1 MSIYGIAVIDGH
13 GNVGTA
19 SLALAVK
26 AINVIVITVI
36 SVFIYFSFLLVGAP
50 TRTRIGAAEQSNASC
65 SASGFAKQGRILLTG
80 DFADQIFDCH
90 YKQHRM

>member
-1 MSIYGIAVIDGH
+1 MAMYGTG
-13 GNVGTA
+13 

-26 AINVIVITVI
+26 AINVIAITVV
-36 SVFIYFSFLLVGAP
+36 SDFLWFSFLLAGAP

-80 DFADQIFDCH
+80 DLALIRFSIANC
-90 YKQHRM
+90 KQQERSARQTLPP